1 MEHGLGASGATKLEA
16 GFARVRERF
25 VQGLE
30 DREEEF
36 LDFLEMLGDPAHTES
51 SVDGIRAKAHK
62 LHGLAGTVGFA
73 RLGAL
78 AAQLENHIDLLQA
91 GPRPLEVGFLKELLD
106 ALLDEIQ
113 IILDDA

>member
-1 MEHGLGASGATKLEA
+1 MEHSVGTSGAAKLEA

-25 VQGLE
+25 VLGLE

-36 LDFLEMLGDPAHTES
+36 LDLLEVLSEPGQTES

-73 RLGAL
+73 RLGSL
-78 AAQLENHIDLLQA
+78 AAQLESHIDLLQA
-91 GPRPLEVGFLKELLD
+91 GPRPLEVGFVKELLD
-106 ALLDEIQ
+106 AVLDEIQ